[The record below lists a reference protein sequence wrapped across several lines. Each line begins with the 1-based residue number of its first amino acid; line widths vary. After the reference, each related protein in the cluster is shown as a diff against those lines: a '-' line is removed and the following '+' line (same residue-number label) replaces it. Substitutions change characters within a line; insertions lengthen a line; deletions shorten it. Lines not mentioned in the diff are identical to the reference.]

1 MAASEKRAEPVVESD
16 DCGGD
21 IVAGDVFD
29 EMEEGERGEV
39 GDDEALANVEGDV
52 FVLDGIDEAEG
63 LLRCLLKF
71 GEGASQFFELIV
83 EIGHAFHHNVELG
96 QGICK

>member
-1 MAASEKRAEPVVESD
+1 MAAGEKRIEPVVKSD

-21 IVAGDVFD
+21 IVVSDVFD

-39 GDDEALANVEGDV
+39 GDDESLANVEGNV

-71 GEGASQFFELIV
+71 GKGASQLFELIV
-83 EIGHAFHHNVELG
+83 EIGHAFHHNVESG
-96 QGICK
+96 QGI